1 MACCFLFFQRAG
13 QWWGLWTRS
22 AVCLF
27 VCLCCLLCPVLSAS
41 SSYLGMLHQMNYLLV
56 SCCVLFSQQVVHI
69 WECYTRW
76 TTCLCCLLCPV
87 LSTSSSYLGMLHQMN
102 YLLALLVVSC
112 FSQQAAQWWGCST
125 RSAVCWLVCVAPC
138 VLYSKA
144 SRSVV
149 GTWHQVTCLLFYCL
163 WNNKACDPVL
173 QQEGG
178 MLHSVDKL
186 VSRCFKP
193 SQPQKI
199 ISGLMET
206 FIKRYIVE
214 STSKAEI
221 RPEEQSEKMESWREN
236 LWNEIQLKGP

>member
-1 MACCFLFFQRAG
+1 MGTLHQVSSLLALLVAFCSSSRQLSSGDVTPGQLFFCIACCFLFFQQAG
-13 QWWGLWTRS
+13 QWWGRWTRS

-41 SSYLGMLHQMNYLLV
+41 SSHLGMLHQMNYLL
-56 SCCVLFSQQVVHI
+56 
-69 WECYTRW
+69 
-76 TTCLCCLLCPV
+76 
-87 LSTSSSYLGMLHQMN
+87 G
-102 YLLALLVVSC
+102 LLVVSC

-163 WNNKACDPVL
+163 WNNKANDPVL

-178 MLHSVDKL
+178 MLHSVDNL